1 MQKSKLLIKALSNNK
16 ANSSQNWRSQI
27 NQSHFVSQIS
37 SILLQRHNWP
47 SLLQTLNLKS
57 KLTPSLFLQ
66 ILNTTKTQP
75 QISLD
80 FFKWAIKNA
89 AFQPDL
95 TVQCRMTHLLIGSG
109 LVNPSKPILNSLLEN
124 NPPAQIVQSLIKSC
138 AKDVKFCSSESLV
151 VFDCVLGWYC
161 EKGLC
166 FQALEVFNLTRDL
179 TSDASE
185 VFPIRSYNTLLN
197 ALQENNEVK
206 LGLCFYA
213 VVIRHGVLIDGFTWR
228 ILAKIFGKQGK
239 IEAMLRIINMGMHDP
254 LIYHLVIECGSEMGM
269 FKVALHMFDEMSKRN
284 LNPGFNTCVSIL
296 NGACKYKN
304 EEVIKFT
311 MDSMVE
317 KGYIS
322 KPLINHDS
330 LIQNLCNMRKTYAAD
345 MFFKISCDLQN
356 SLQNK
361 TYGCILQALSME
373 ARVKDAIETHQV
385 IENRGIQ
392 VNPVFYNEFINI
404 LCNEYPS
411 KAINTLLIDMISK
424 GYKPSSLALSNYIIS
439 QCKKRKWKEAE
450 ELANLAFQESIFL
463 EALCCGFLVKHYCKR
478 TQIDLAIN
486 MYDQMEEN
494 GLTLDSTTYNLLLNG
509 LVEVFRVK
517 DAERIFNYMR
527 IKNLVTSESFV
538 IMINGYCRGNEMRKG
553 MILHDEM
560 LEIGLKPSAKL
571 YKQLICNFR

>member
-16 ANSSQNWRSQI
+16 ANSTQNWRSQI

-124 NPPAQIVQSLIKSC
+124 NPPAQIVQYLIKSC

-161 EKGLC
+161 EKGLY
-166 FQALEVFNLTRDL
+166 FQALE
-179 TSDASE
+179 
-185 VFPIRSYNTLLN
+185 
-197 ALQENNEVK
+197 ENNEVK
-206 LGLCFYA
+206 LGLCFCA
-213 VVIRHGVLIDGFTWR
+213 VMIRHGVLIDGLTWR

-254 LIYHLVIECGSEMGM
+254 LIYDLVIECSSEMGM
-269 FKVALHMFDEMSKRN
+269 FEVALHMFDEMSKRN
-284 LNPGFNTCVSIL
+284 LNPGFNTCVSVL

-322 KPLINHDS
+322 KPLINRDS

-411 KAINTLLIDMISK
+411 KEINTLLIDMISK

-463 EALCCGFLVKHYCKR
+463 EASCCGFLVKHYCKR

-486 MYDQMEEN
+486 MHDQMEEK
-494 GLTLDSTTYNLLLNG
+494 GFTLDETTYNALLNG

-538 IMINGYCRGNEMRKG
+538 IMINGYCRENEMRKG

-560 LEIGLKPSAKL
+560 LEMGLKPSAKL